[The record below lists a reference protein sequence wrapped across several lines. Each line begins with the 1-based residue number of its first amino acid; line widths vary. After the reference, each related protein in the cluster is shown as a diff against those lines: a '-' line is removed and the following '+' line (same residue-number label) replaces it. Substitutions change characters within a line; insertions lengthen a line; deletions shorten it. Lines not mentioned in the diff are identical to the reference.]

1 MYFIQHCFIIHCV
14 GWCWDRT
21 QDSCD
26 FGIGCQTLTSH
37 RLHLVQYLMASTRTL
52 HLNTVR
58 DWRCRVLLRVVFFSA
73 EWFGTE
79 FLEFFYFS
87 FTERNS
93 ELFSLPIKGSE
104 GNSEILLLFLFTEQN
119 SELVSLPLKR
129 FGRELWKFASIFSTR
144 TERNS
149 ELFSLPRNG
158 SEFSVPRNSRNST
171 GTNQCSVFRRII
183 FGRKLPTLVQRPL
196 MAELVNP

>member
-1 MYFIQHCFIIHCV
+1 MKKICLQKILL
-14 GWCWDRT
+14 
-21 QDSCD
+21 Q
-26 FGIGCQTLTSH
+26 QT
-37 RLHLVQYLMASTRTL
+37 AFF
-52 HLNTVR
+52 VR
-58 DWRCRVLLRVVFFSA
+58 DS
-73 EWFGTE
+73 FGTE
-79 FLEFFYFS
+79 FREFVSIFVSRTGIPSRFLFRGMVWNRIPSVCFYFCS
-87 FTERNS
+87 
-93 ELFSLPIKGSE
+93 
-104 GNSEILLLFLFTEQN
+104 
-119 SELVSLPLKR
+119 
-129 FGRELWKFASIFSTR
+129 